1 MDAAMDSLA
10 PSRSG
15 VTQDLSNYSLAGGG
29 SVNVDKTAMGGWSA
43 LVATVQASYSLNA
56 TAGVRVLW
64 LYSPDGSN
72 YDTPDDAVALG
83 NYYDLS
89 FAAGATRQATLVI
102 PLLAPYVRVQITNR
116 DSSNACTLNVWTLF
130 MR

>member
-1 MDAAMDSLA
+1 MDSLA

-15 VTQDLSNYSLAGGG
+15 VTQDLSGYSLPGGG
-29 SVNVDKTAMGGWSA
+29 SVNVDKAAMGGWSA
-43 LVATVQASYSLNA
+43 LVAVVQASYSLNA
-56 TAGVRVLW
+56 AAGVRVLW

-102 PLLAPYVRVQITNR
+102 PLLTPYARVQVINM
-116 DSSNACTLNVWTLF
+116 DPSNACTLNVWTLF